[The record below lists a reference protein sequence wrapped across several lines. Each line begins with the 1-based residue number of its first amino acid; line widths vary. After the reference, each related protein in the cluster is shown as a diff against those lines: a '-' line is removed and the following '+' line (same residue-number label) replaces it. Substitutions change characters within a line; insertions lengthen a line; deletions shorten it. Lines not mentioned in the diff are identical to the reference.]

1 MADLSAN
8 IGVLRRW
15 ANFNSEEPLPANF
28 SQWATNNGTAAMQLQ
43 RQDPELVALL
53 SGTASATL
61 LADTLQGNLSPVP
74 VSEEERQA
82 AAKKKEMQSLYDAA
96 KSEEGMT
103 LTQKVQVQAL
113 YPELAKKIEKEVFT
127 PSPAEELVSAQQ
139 RQAAQQLAE
148 VKRSSVA
155 RSMAAFRRH

>member
-1 MADLSAN
+1 MADLSGN

-15 ANFNSEEPLPANF
+15 AHFNSEEPLPSNF

-53 SGTASATL
+53 SGQAPATL
-61 LADTLQGNLSPVP
+61 LADTLQGKLSPLP

-82 AAKKKEMQSLYDAA
+82 AAQKQEMQSLFDAA

-103 LTQKVQVQAL
+103 LTQKVQVQTL
-113 YPELAKKIEKEVFT
+113 YPELANKIQKECFT
-127 PSPAEELVSAQQ
+127 PSPSEELVIAQQ

-148 VKRSSVA
+148 VKSASRA
-155 RSMAAFRRH
+155 RSMAAFRRR